1 MAPRAPPPAAAAGAG
16 ACIDRLMDGRRV
28 NQSSAMTVLPDG
40 LLPAPRPVLRRVQRQ
55 ELPALPRAH
64 ARLDRLQV
72 PQHPLPHLGAP
83 LRPRVHEEERVAL
96 RFQPLPARARPRSAP
111 PASAPG
117 RGRTDPRGPGEGGH
131 PRELRAGHRP
141 HGEAAA
147 GQQQQDQRREQQGRR
162 RPGPGHPV
170 PRREVARAGRGPW
183 AGTAPESR
191 ICAAAERARNCLG
204 MSRGDGE
211 KREGQLEALSLCLA
225 PFPPHSQGGGIPTR
239 PRTAPPVRPRR
250 ELRFSTWRKPRG
262 GGPAALPE

>member
-40 LLPAPRPVLRRVQRQ
+40 LLPAPRPVLRPVQRQ

-83 LRPRVHEEERVAL
+83 LRPRVHEERRVAL

-147 GQQQQDQRREQQGRR
+147 GQQQQDQRRQQQGRW

-170 PRREVARAGRGPW
+170 PRREVARA
-183 AGTAPESR
+183 AGTQIFQRGGSHGGAAPPLTQNECR
-191 ICAAAERARNCLG
+191 RGGPARG
-204 MSRGDGE
+204 ARP
-211 KREGQLEALSLCLA
+211 A
-225 PFPPHSQGGGIPTR
+225 PGRSPT
-239 PRTAPPVRPRR
+239 PTAPPAPPAPATPRP
-250 ELRFSTWRKPRG
+250 PRG
-262 GGPAALPE
+262 PAEGGGEG